1 MKTNY
6 QAVVAEY
13 HVEEECSDLD
23 LEDEEKEGL
32 VSPKKWSRP
41 HHLWGESHQS
51 FAMNAISSSDSDEGK
66 VIAGSSPR
74 SHAKFSFFKC
84 MFACACDLVHV
95 LFCD

>member
-66 VIAGSSPR
+66 KSR
-74 SHAKFSFFKC
+74 QTLFSRPKVQFF
-84 MFACACDLVHV
+84 
-95 LFCD
+95 

>member
-66 VIAGSSPR
+66 VIADRPR